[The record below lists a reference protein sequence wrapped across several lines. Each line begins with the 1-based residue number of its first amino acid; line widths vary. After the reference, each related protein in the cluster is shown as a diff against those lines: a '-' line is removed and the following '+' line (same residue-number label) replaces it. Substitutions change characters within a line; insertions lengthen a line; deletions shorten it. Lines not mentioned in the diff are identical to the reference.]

1 MISPYSEEALLDIP
15 FIWRFPVKKDML
27 KSERYN
33 VYMATNICAAC
44 AGGCIDEKREFLWE
58 G

>member
-1 MISPYSEEALLDIP
+1 MLWTCSEVSLIGIL
-15 FIWRFPVKKDML
+15 FIWRFPIKKDML

-33 VYMATNICAAC
+33 VYMATNIYAAC
-44 AGGCIDEKREFLWE
+44 AGGCIDKKGEFLWE